1 MVREID
7 ETQNKD
13 INSNIDMDVDIDIM
27 PILYYLCYL
36 VQVQLIYGIFLLILE
51 LITNNIFILLL
62 IFQFILLN
70 YRHPE
75 IEEVEISAMKDMFN
89 YAEKQGWIQK

>member
-1 MVREID
+1 M
-7 ETQNKD
+7 ETD
-13 INSNIDMDVDIDIM
+13 IDIDIM

-36 VQVQLIYGIFLLILE
+36 MQVQLIYSTYKYIYIRTDNEEYFMFSLM
-51 LITNNIFILLL
+51 
-62 IFQFILLN
+62 FQYIYLN
-70 YRHPE
+70 CRHPE

>member
-1 MVREID
+1 MVRKIN
-7 ETQNKD
+7 ETQNED
-13 INSNIDMDVDIDIM
+13 ININTDIDVDVEIM

-36 VQVQLIYGIFLLILE
+36 AQVQLIYNIFLLILE
-51 LITNNIFILLL
+51 LITNTIFILLL
-62 IFQFILLN
+62 IFQFISLN

-75 IEEVEISAMKDMFN
+75 IEDVEISAMKDMFN

>member
-13 INSNIDMDVDIDIM
+13 INRNIDMDVNIDIM

-36 VQVQLIYGIFLLILE
+36 VQVQLIYIIFLLILE